1 MKQFLAMYTFVLSSA
16 ENYID
21 MENVEEKELTLKKA
35 RKDKLVRELSMENP
49 QHWRADLSE
58 VRVDLH
64 DNQIN
69 FLGLSPHK

>member
-1 MKQFLAMYTFVLSSA
+1 MQKFFAYNTFIFTSA
-16 ENYID
+16 ENYIE
-21 MENVEEKELTLKKA
+21 MESVEEKELTLKKA
-35 RKDKLVRELSMENP
+35 RKEKLIRAISMEKP